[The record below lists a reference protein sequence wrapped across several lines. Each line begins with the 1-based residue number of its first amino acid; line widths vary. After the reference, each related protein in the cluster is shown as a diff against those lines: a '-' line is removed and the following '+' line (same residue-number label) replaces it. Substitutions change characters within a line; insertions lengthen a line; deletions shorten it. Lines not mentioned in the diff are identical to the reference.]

1 MALDKIELMIR
12 TAQRL
17 ETVFMIDVTSSDMA
31 LLNEEPETMFD
42 GERMV
47 NAFELIAVL
56 NLGGG
61 I

>member
-1 MALDKIELMIR
+1 
-12 TAQRL
+12 
-17 ETVFMIDVTSSDMA
+17 MIDVTSSDMA